1 MKIGRWSLALA
12 ACVCSSV
19 AASTVD
25 AALYVEYYRDNL
37 FLGLAYHRVG
47 CLTDWN
53 TIQANQDYDGFT
65 NQRYC
70 FQGAT
75 AASVPNAS
83 WYAWSFATVETLSA
97 CLLAE
102 ARMHAT
108 DPAILRAL
116 GRMLRDEER
125 HSALAWR
132 TLRWA
137 LSVDPTVAPAARE
150 ALDRAIAA
158 LTTEGFS
165 HEADLSRFGVLRP
178 ADARACLQTAI
189 REVIVPCRDAI
200 FGEGDER
207 RA

>member
-12 ACVCSSV
+12 ACVCSSA

-83 WYAWSFATVETLSA
+83 WYAWSFATGKAQLDTCGA
-97 CLLAE
+97 QANAE
-102 ARMHAT
+102 YGTPNYAASSNSCSYN
-108 DPAILRAL
+108 ILF
-116 GRMLRDEER
+116 DCN
-125 HSALAWR
+125 SDCW
-132 TLRWA
+132 
-137 LSVDPTVAPAARE
+137 
-150 ALDRAIAA
+150 
-158 LTTEGFS
+158 
-165 HEADLSRFGVLRP
+165 
-178 ADARACLQTAI
+178 I
-189 REVIVPCRDAI
+189 REFSSCQGSQVSIASP
-200 FGEGDER
+200 GW
-207 RA
+207 